1 MRGSDSG
8 DNNVTDDES
17 DAGISP
23 IPSALAHETKDTT
36 EAVSVGQSTRRD
48 PLTHGSNGPH
58 TEDLGSGGSLVGEDD
73 DATTGA
79 SYTESE
85 DDDEDDATTGTSYA
99 ESEDDGEDDTTLDGW
114 YTESKEDSES
124 EDSYDSE
131 EDEDSAPSTPR
142 WDPSTYV
149 YIPDLDFPQQSPL
162 PPLPMNETYYPEDEL
177 ADDEKDLESSSSGC
191 GSDRDVKREEVDVD
205 LETDVSIRR
214 PPFVHQPGPLKS
226 NLPSSVPPRIGKVAA
241 YMNRMSQ
248 GGLRWAGRGRGD
260 VRGEGDPSRGRKR
273 EPDDENET
281 DERAYKIQRRL

>member
-1 MRGSDSG
+1 MSESG
-8 DNNVTDDES
+8 DTNATDDES

-23 IPSALAHETKDTT
+23 VPSALTNETNNTT

-48 PLTHGSNGPH
+48 PLIHESNEPR
-58 TEDLGSGGSLVGEDD
+58 TEDLGSGESLVGEDD

-114 YTESKEDSES
+114 YTESEDDGES
-124 EDSYDSE
+124 EDSYGSK

-149 YIPDLDFPQQSPL
+149 YFPDLDFPQQSPL

-177 ADDEKDLESSSSGC
+177 ADDERDSELSSSGC
-191 GSDRDVKREEVDVD
+191 ESDRDVKREEVDGD
-205 LETDVSIRR
+205 LETDVPIRR
-214 PPFVHQPGPLKS
+214 PSLVHQRGQPASDLQIS
-226 NLPSSVPPRIGKVAA
+226 LPPRI
-241 YMNRMSQ
+241 SQ
-248 GGLRWAGRGRGD
+248 NYRSQEFLRQAGRGRGN
-260 VRGEGDPSRGRKR
+260 VCGDGDAPKGRKR
-273 EPDDENET
+273 GSNDEDEVDD
-281 DERAYKIQRRL
+281 RAHKIQRRL

>member
-1 MRGSDSG
+1 MSESG
-8 DNNVTDDES
+8 DINATDDES
-17 DAGISP
+17 NAGISP
-23 IPSALAHETKDTT
+23 VSSALTKETNDIT
-36 EAVSVGQSTRRD
+36 EEVSARQSTMRG
-48 PLTHGSNGPH
+48 PLNHGSNEPRI
-58 TEDLGSGGSLVGEDD
+58 EDLGYGGNSVDEYDT
-73 DATTGA
+73 TTGD
-79 SYTESE
+79 SYNES
-85 DDDEDDATTGTSYA
+85 D
-99 ESEDDGEDDTTLDGW
+99 DDGEDDTTLDGW
-114 YTESKEDSES
+114 YTESEDDCES

-149 YIPDLDFPQQSPL
+149 YVPALDFPQQSPL

-214 PPFVHQPGPLKS
+214 PPFVHQPGPLES

-273 EPDDENET
+273 ESDDENET
-281 DERAYKIQRRL
+281 DERAYKIQRKL